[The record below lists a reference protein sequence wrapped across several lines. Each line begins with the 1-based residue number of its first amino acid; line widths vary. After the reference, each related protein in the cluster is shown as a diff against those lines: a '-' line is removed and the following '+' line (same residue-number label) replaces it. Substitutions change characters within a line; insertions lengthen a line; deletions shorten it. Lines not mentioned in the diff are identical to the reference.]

1 MGRVTSG
8 FEWNLINKT
17 KMWAS
22 LWLEWI
28 FFYYRI
34 TKKIQRIAG
43 SVFKSHHVICFLS
56 FVPCYLNFLKRRE
69 TVALSALFS
78 DRLGQTCKFIQFSFF
93 FWFKLKCCRLVIK
106 YRLKIWDIKCLIP
119 FVIWRSRQLLK
130 KKKERDAQY
139 RKLFVFA
146 VTCWTQLKLLT
157 REAQKKNTFWMCM
170 FILYKLCFWKGSLQ
184 YYIRFIYRQKYN
196 FTW

>member
-22 LWLEWI
+22 LWLERI
-28 FFYYRI
+28 LFYYRI

-43 SVFKSHHVICFLS
+43 SVFNSHHVICFLS

-130 KKKERDAQY
+130 KKER
-139 RKLFVFA
+139 KGCA
-146 VTCWTQLKLLT
+146 VPKIICICRNLLNTIKTTYT
-157 REAQKKNTFWMCM
+157 RSPEKKYLLNVYVYT
-170 FILYKLCFWKGSLQ
+170 I
-184 YYIRFIYRQKYN
+184 
-196 FTW
+196 